1 MCRFNLGCLAQQQQL
16 VTLPRACVE
25 VRRGCVQANMQN
37 MLLLLLLLLYLACC
51 SADALHLCLSSLK
64 TEKAGV
70 KQQVTLVLLLLG

>member
-16 VTLPRACVE
+16 VTRPRACVE

-37 MLLLLLLLLYLACC
+37 MLLLLLNLVCC

-64 TEKAGV
+64 T
-70 KQQVTLVLLLLG
+70 